1 MLRLTS
7 VIVLFMIMGG
17 CIAFPPETR
26 LDAPLEMPRQYSLYT
41 EGEPGPDRW
50 WRAFDSRELNSLV
63 QEALSNNFDIQT
75 AWAKLRQAD
84 SIARQAG
91 ALLMPTVN
99 YDAGAE
105 QKRRQ
110 TQLSGNGDKST
121 REEQSW
127 RMGLAASYELDLWG
141 RLHSQRQAEVFN
153 LQAAREDLDAAAV
166 TVSAKVVETW
176 VDILAVRRKITIL
189 NEQIQM
195 NVTLLDLQKLRFSN
209 GVANALDVSQQ
220 RETLAAAKAELPLLQ
235 LSERRFF
242 NSLLLLTG
250 KAAAGK
256 LELKQN
262 TLPDLI
268 PLPPAGLPADLLAS
282 RPDVRAAGL
291 RLRSADWEISAARAD
306 RLPAMTLSAQAAF
319 SSAGRDLLFDNWV
332 TGLAAAI
339 TGPLFDA
346 GKRKAEVE
354 RTRAVAE
361 QFLAG
366 YAKTVAEAVKEVEDS
381 LVTEARQREY
391 IDLLK
396 NRLDAARLTLKN
408 AAIEYRNGQSDYL
421 SYLIAWISVQN
432 LERQLVGEQAILI
445 KNRVALYRTLGGDW
459 TQRLV
464 SSDSP
469 AAEDKTQGEQ
479 F

>member
-7 VIVLFMIMGG
+7 VIVLFVIMEG
-17 CIAFPPETR
+17 CIAFPPKTR
-26 LDAPLEMPRQYSLYT
+26 IDAPLEMPRQYSLFYL

-50 WRAFDSRELNSLV
+50 WRAFNSRELNSLV
-63 QEALSNNFDIQT
+63 KEALSNNFDIQT

-84 SIARQAG
+84 AIARKAG
-91 ALLMPTVN
+91 AALMPTVN

-105 QKRRQ
+105 QKRLQ

-127 RMGLAASYELDLWG
+127 HMGLAASYEVDLWG
-141 RLHSQRQAEVFN
+141 RLHSQRQAEMFN
-153 LQAAREDLDAAAV
+153 FQAAREDLDAAAV

-189 NEQIQM
+189 NNQIQM

-209 GVANALDVSQQ
+209 GIANALDVSQQ

-235 LSERRFF
+235 LSERRFL
-242 NSLLLLTG
+242 NSLILLTG
-250 KAAAGK
+250 KASAGE

-262 TLPDLI
+262 ILPDLI
-268 PLPPAGLPADLLAS
+268 PVPPAGLPADLLAS

-361 QFLAG
+361 EFLAG
-366 YAKTVAEAVKEVEDS
+366 YAKIVAGAVKEVEDS
-381 LVTEARQREY
+381 LVTENRQREY

-396 NRLDAARLTLKN
+396 NRLAAARLTLKN
-408 AAIEYRNGQSDYL
+408 AGIEYRNGQSDYL
-421 SYLIAWISVQN
+421 SYLVAWISIQN

-459 TQRLV
+459 TQHLV

-469 AAEDKTQGEQ
+469 AAEDKTQG
-479 F
+479 